1 MIALDS
7 NVLID
12 LLIGDSTYAES
23 SEACIGEALA
33 HDDVVVCEAVVAEVQ
48 AMLDT
53 SANLMDMLSPLG
65 IRYEPLS
72 ETAAMRAG
80 HFQRA
85 QNCNNAGAH
94 RCSPSLESCS
104 SKARAAAPST
114 PASLPSSA

>member
-53 SANLMDMLSPLG
+53 TANLM
-65 IRYEPLS
+65 
-72 ETAAMRAG
+72 AAHPG
-80 HFQRA
+80 
-85 QNCNNAGAH
+85 GT
-94 RCSPSLESCS
+94 LEDVFV
-104 SKARAAAPST
+104 RT
-114 PASLPSSA
+114 MQQ